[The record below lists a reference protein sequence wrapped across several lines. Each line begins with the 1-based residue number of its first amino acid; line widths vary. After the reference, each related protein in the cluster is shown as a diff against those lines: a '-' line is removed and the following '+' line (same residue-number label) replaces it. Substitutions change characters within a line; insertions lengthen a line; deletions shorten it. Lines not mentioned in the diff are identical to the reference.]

1 MENMSAAGKPSTRK
15 SLEKKK
21 ASPDKTAVRAAE
33 RVNEGDCSRRQR
45 RGRPGRAKTSATR
58 ENILEAACRAFSTS
72 SFDKVTMRGIA
83 RDAGCDQNLL
93 YYYFGNKDD
102 LFSRSVERII
112 SSNQLTVDFG
122 LDKQIHKA
130 PSRISGAEFM
140 NHLFRFLEH
149 SPSGETYI
157 RIVRNAAGN
166 DHVLRL
172 LVSTISQQLAK
183 AHPGPADI
191 DHKDE
196 RMMLIA
202 SQIFGIVVL
211 RYVFRLEP
219 LSSAPTREVE
229 QAVAPVIDHYLYG
242 EIDFSG

>member
-1 MENMSAAGKPSTRK
+1 MSAEGKSRTRK
-15 SLEKKK
+15 SSGKMK
-21 ASPDKTAVRAAE
+21 AMPDKTAVRAAK
-33 RVNEGDCSRRQR
+33 RAKGDCSRRQR
-45 RGRPGRAKTSATR
+45 RGRPSRAENSAAR
-58 ENILEAACRAFSTS
+58 ENLLEAACRAFSTS
-72 SFDKVTMRGIA
+72 PFDKVTMRRIA
-83 RDAGCDQNLL
+83 RDAGYDQNLL

-122 LDKQIHKA
+122 LDKQTHKE
-130 PSRISGAEFM
+130 PVHISGTEFM
-140 NHLFRFLEH
+140 DHFFRFLEH

-166 DHVLRL
+166 DHVLHL

-183 AHPGPADI
+183 ARPEPADI

-202 SQIFGIVVL
+202 SQLFGIVIL
-211 RYVFRLEP
+211 RYIFRLEP
-219 LSSAPTREVE
+219 LSSMPAHEVE

-242 EIDFSG
+242 DIPFQG

>member
-1 MENMSAAGKPSTRK
+1 MSTEGKPSTRK
-15 SLEKKK
+15 PLERKK
-21 ASPDKTAVRAAE
+21 ASPDKTAVRATGRASK
-33 RVNEGDCSRRQR
+33 GDCSRRQR
-45 RGRPGRAKTSATR
+45 RGRPGRAENSAAR

-72 SFDKVTMRGIA
+72 SFDKVTMRWIA
-83 RDAGCDQNLL
+83 RNAGCDQNLL

-122 LDKQIHKA
+122 FDQQTHKA
-130 PSRISGAEFM
+130 PSRISGTEFM
-140 NHLFRFLEH
+140 NRLFRFLEH
-149 SPSGETYI
+149 SPSGEIYI

-166 DHVLRL
+166 DHVLHL

-183 AHPGPADI
+183 ARPGPADI

-202 SQIFGIVVL
+202 SQMFGIVVL
-211 RYVFRLEP
+211 RYIFRLEP
-219 LSSAPTREVE
+219 LSSMPAHEVE

-242 EIDFSG
+242 DIDFSG

>member
-1 MENMSAAGKPSTRK
+1 MSAEGKSSTRK
-15 SLEKKK
+15 SREKK
-21 ASPDKTAVRAAE
+21 AMPDKTAVRAAAHAK
-33 RVNEGDCSRRQR
+33 EGDRSRRQR
-45 RGRPGRAKTSATR
+45 RGRPSRAENSAAR
-58 ENILEAACRAFSTS
+58 ENLLEVACRAFSTS
-72 SFDKVTMRGIA
+72 PFDKVTMRGIA
-83 RDAGCDQNLL
+83 RDAGYDQNLL

-112 SSNQLTVDFG
+112 SSNQLRVDFG
-122 LDKQIHKA
+122 LDKQTHRA
-130 PSRISGAEFM
+130 PSHISGTKFM
-140 NHLFRFLEH
+140 DHFFRFLEH

-166 DHVLRL
+166 DHVLHL

-183 AHPGPADI
+183 AHPEPADI

-202 SQIFGIVVL
+202 SQLFGIVVL
-211 RYVFRLEP
+211 RYIFRLEP
-219 LSSAPTREVE
+219 LSSMPAHEVE

-242 EIDFSG
+242 DIPFQG